1 MLPVGNNSLLSCRLC
16 SMINPSLQSLG
27 TRMAYMLMKAQLLAK
42 MRMSS
47 QKKLPQGNQVE
58 TVPKTVG
65 KKTKNKTKKS
75 AQQLGKIKALK
86 RKVMLPAAEVK
97 LPKPPAGTSTARRL
111 QDPRHSDI
119 VRGLVNVPSLQEM
132 GLKKEGEAQHY
143 YGKMLDVTTRG
154 LSATSGSLYYR
165 YCVVHAK

>member
-1 MLPVGNNSLLSCRLC
+1 
-16 SMINPSLQSLG
+16 MINPSLQSLG

-65 KKTKNKTKKS
+65 KKTKTKTKKS

-86 RKVMLPAAEVK
+86 KKVTLPAAEVK
-97 LPKPPAGTSTARRL
+97 PPKPPAGTSTARRL

-119 VRGLVNVPSLQEM
+119 VRGLVNVPSRTCMQVI
-132 GLKKEGEAQHY
+132 GLSKAQHY
-143 YGKMLDVTTRG
+143 YGEMLEVTTRG
-154 LSATSGSLYYR
+154 AECHLGILRHFGTGHYDTRTL
-165 YCVVHAK
+165 